1 VVGILIVRTRRRS
14 TRVFSNND
22 PNPSGPPMPHRR
34 EVTQLR
40 WHMENRLSG
49 KLKAAILDYVW
60 TLS

>member
-1 VVGILIVRTRRRS
+1 
-14 TRVFSNND
+14 
-22 PNPSGPPMPHRR
+22 MPHRR